1 MIRRP
6 PRSTR
11 TDTLFPYTTL
21 FLSAQKGGG
30 RGALPSGSISVSK
43 SGTQFDNLNHG
54 ASEGRSVDTNSTSS
68 SGVNDEHTNGSGAS
82 MSDSQYERGGSF
94 SRASTTTSSS
104 VGTEDSLRS
113 DESRVGNECART
125 VRSRWSSDT

>member
-82 MSDSQYERGGSF
+82 MSDRSEEHTSELQSLMRISYAVFFLKKKKQYQ
-94 SRASTTTSSS
+94 
-104 VGTEDSLRS
+104 D
-113 DESRVGNECART
+113 
-125 VRSRWSSDT
+125 